1 MVNTNS
7 QVLNDLQ
14 SLNFSEYEARAYLSL
29 LKAQPATAYEVAK
42 TSGIPKANSYTVL
55 DSLCRKRAAQPVSQS
70 PAKYVAT
77 PPNVL
82 FKDIADTTQQRAER
96 ALERI
101 EQLGDYP
108 EHEYVWSLTGQD
120 AIDKRVAEVID
131 NARGHLWIKGSEVHL
146 VRHLAR
152 LEAAAERGVKIL
164 IVLFGTKI
172 EELSAG
178 GKIRVMLHEGNGLNV
193 GMSPWLISMTRDFE
207 EALIA
212 EFGDQ
217 PHGSYTRNRPI
228 VNLFDSLIRHEIYF
242 CEIFEIFGNEITEE
256 FGPTLLDLRRKYLP
270 DKQKRELEALIAR
283 S

>member
-1 MVNTNS
+1 MADNNS
-7 QVLNDLQ
+7 QILDDLQ
-14 SLNFSEYEARAYLSL
+14 GLNFSEYEARAYLSL

-55 DSLCRKRAAQPVSQS
+55 DSLCRKRAAQPVSQL

-77 PPNVL
+77 PPDVL
-82 FKDIADTTQQRAER
+82 FKDIAETTRQRAER
-96 ALERI
+96 ACERI
-101 EQLGDYP
+101 EQIGDYP
-108 EHEYVWSLTGQD
+108 EHDYVWSLSGQD

-131 NARGHLWIKGSEVHL
+131 NAQQHLWLKGSEVHL
-146 VRHLAR
+146 ERHLVH

-164 IVLFGTKI
+164 IVLFGTKVD
-172 EELSAG
+172 ELSAG
-178 GKIRVMLHEGNGLNV
+178 GKIRVMLHEGNGIDV
-193 GMSPWLISMTRDFE
+193 GMSPFLISMTRDFE

-242 CEIFEIFGNEITEE
+242 CEIFEIFGEEISER
-256 FGPTLLDLRRKYLP
+256 FGPSMLELRRKYLP
-270 DKQKRELEALIAR
+270 ENQKHALEALVGK
-283 S
+283 